1 MPSPNRPPS
10 LVARHVAPLATTC
23 FTLCLALGPAVVWAA
38 SEGHPA
44 PEPGTGTRIEAQ
56 PGALLQALAYA
67 PRDAVSVEFTDWA
80 GLKLASG
87 GEDVSSDSPLDE
99 REALLL
105 AIGRSE
111 AVLAPLGLDLLDSWP
126 AAWGWDTTDL
136 TWQLD
141 AVTVSGAPTVLRF
154 HDTWDPAPFLAQ
166 LERHGFIREEGLGI
180 ISFAPGPEAW
190 YDPGEALGRA
200 FGLEPPETPGE
211 TSSEQFVAPSVGLT
225 FVGDG
230 RTVVVEREGT
240 GRELARHALR
250 RDPAAIAA
258 SPFGRVAVGLGE
270 PLAALI
276 IDGEVGCSGTGEE
289 NARLRRS
296 DAQLAQAVGEL
307 HPYAALGAGYWRPGE
322 EDDAAGRYIFDYARR
337 EHAESDLAGRVALI
351 DQGLSADGRRPYR
364 DASFTLAGAE
374 SVGHDLV
381 LDVRPV
387 DDRPAGL
394 FDELMGRPYGQSG
407 VLAICGPLPA
417 GDHRATDVPM
427 AQQAT
432 ADLPLFAGPAT
443 LALSGGRGLYAWDE
457 VHFGADQVLVTTT
470 TTARQEPCA
479 AYLVLEDRSDVGGT
493 LASAN
498 LAAVPGEEARHAST
512 ILVDYATAALRV
524 TSTCADWSV
533 TFEPLQ
539 DPNLAYRV
547 ADRFYPVVG
556 RTIRDLAG
564 QANQATDGWTAYA
577 GWDTD
582 WQFWWQE
589 SGASCD
595 VTHGEVELR
604 ARITYPAWRPPEG
617 ATPAVVARWDRFIED
632 LTTHELGHITIALQ
646 GADAID
652 ELLDAG
658 LSAPTCEQVER
669 EANREASR
677 LHERFERL
685 NARYDEAT
693 DHGLAQ
699 GTGLP

>member
-1 MPSPNRPPS
+1 MPSPTRPRS
-10 LVARHVAPLATTC
+10 LVAQLGALLATTC
-23 FTLCLALGPAVVWAA
+23 ITLCLALGSAVAWAA
-38 SEGHPA
+38 SESRPA
-44 PEPGTGTRIEAQ
+44 PEPRTGSRIAARS
-56 PGALLQALAYA
+56 GALLQALAYV

-80 GLKLASG
+80 ALKQTYG
-87 GEDVSSDSPLDE
+87 GEDVTSSSPLEE

-105 AIGRSE
+105 EIGRSD
-111 AVLAPLGLDLLDSWP
+111 AVLAPLGLDLLDTWP

-136 TWQLD
+136 AWQLD
-141 AVTVSGAPTVLRF
+141 AVTMNGAPTVLRF
-154 HDTWDPAPFLAQ
+154 RDAWDPAPFLAQ
-166 LERHGFIREEGLGI
+166 LERHGFVRVEAPGV
-180 ISFAPGPEAW
+180 ISYAPGPEAW

-200 FGLEPPETPGE
+200 FGLEPPGSPGE
-211 TSSEQFVAPSVGLT
+211 TSSEPFVAPSVGLT
-225 FVGDG
+225 FLGDG
-230 RTVVVEREGT
+230 RTVIVEREGT

-258 SPFGRVAVGLGE
+258 SPFGRVATGLGE

-276 IDGEVGCSGTGEE
+276 IDGEVGCSGTGDE
-289 NARLRRS
+289 NARLPEA

-307 HPYAALGAGYWRPGE
+307 HPYGALGAGYWRPGDQDE
-322 EDDAAGRYIFDYARR
+322 PAGRYVFDYARR
-337 EHAESDLAGRVALI
+337 GHAESDLAGRVALI

-364 DASFTLAGAE
+364 EASFTLAGAE
-374 SVGHDLV
+374 VVGRDLV

-407 VLAICGPLPA
+407 VLAVCGPPPA
-417 GDHRATDVPM
+417 GEPRTGRLPM

-432 ADLPLFAGPAT
+432 ADVPLFAGPAT

-457 VHFGADQVLVTTT
+457 VRFGADQMLVSTT
-470 TTARQEPCA
+470 TTAGQEPCA
-479 AYLVLEDRSDVGGT
+479 AYLVLEDRADEGAT

-498 LAAVPGEEARHAST
+498 LTAAPNQEAEHDSE
-512 ILVDYATAALRV
+512 IVVDYATAALRV

-533 TFEPLQ
+533 MFEPLE

-547 ADRFYPVVG
+547 VDRFYPVVG

-564 QANQATDGWTAYA
+564 QANQAADGWTAYA

-582 WQFWWQE
+582 WQFWWQA
-589 SGASCD
+589 SGSSCD
-595 VTHGEVELR
+595 VTRGEVELQ
-604 ARITYPAWRPPEG
+604 ARITYPAWDPPEG
-617 ATPAVVARWDRFIED
+617 VAPAVVARWARFIAD

-658 LSAPTCEQVER
+658 SSAPTCEQVER
-669 EANREASR
+669 EANRAASR
-677 LHERFERL
+677 LHDRFERL
-685 NARYDEAT
+685 NARYDEVT